1 MSKRRLMIIH
11 PMDPRG
17 GKVGGIETHVRL
29 LLERCPEDFSV
40 CLVGVD
46 GNGDLQPGRP
56 VRLSAGGREY
66 DFLPVLHYPE
76 EKMHEAATSI
86 RDSLTFR
93 FLLAMLRHIL
103 AIRRLAG
110 RGPVSA
116 DVQRFEFSIIPR
128 LAGVPLLQQIH
139 GEGQKGEKMDS
150 LISKHWGIYEAGE
163 KMAMQLAARAICV
176 TPARVEQMA
185 RKYPRHAR
193 KLEFMSVSVDTG
205 VFRPAP
211 FDTSDG
217 KLKIV
222 FAGRFDAFKDPP
234 LMFSTLAKLR
244 DMLNGQLEFHYIGK
258 SATDRFPEFGAIEDI
273 TIFHGFQDRQG
284 VARIL
289 RQVHAGI
296 LTSYFEGLPCYMME
310 VLASGRPLGVIRLP
324 QFQIT
329 LPDYAPLMVEGVS
342 GFMEERDEDDR
353 EGTARRMAQGFAQLW
368 RDIQSGQYDPRRIA
382 ERARPYSIEV
392 QLPRLFER
400 HRQIQDGAKL
410 PEGNV
415 ITRMRESGAL

>member
-1 MSKRRLMIIH
+1 
-11 PMDPRG
+11 
-17 GKVGGIETHVRL
+17 
-29 LLERCPEDFSV
+29 
-40 CLVGVD
+40 
-46 GNGDLQPGRP
+46 
-56 VRLSAGGREY
+56 
-66 DFLPVLHYPE
+66 
-76 EKMHEAATSI
+76 
-86 RDSLTFR
+86 
-93 FLLAMLRHIL
+93 
-103 AIRRLAG
+103 
-110 RGPVSA
+110 
-116 DVQRFEFSIIPR
+116 
-128 LAGVPLLQQIH
+128 
-139 GEGQKGEKMDS
+139 
-150 LISKHWGIYEAGE
+150 
-163 KMAMQLAARAICV
+163 
-176 TPARVEQMA
+176 
-185 RKYPRHAR
+185 
-193 KLEFMSVSVDTG
+193 
-205 VFRPAP
+205 
-211 FDTSDG
+211 
-217 KLKIV
+217 
-222 FAGRFDAFKDPP
+222 
-234 LMFSTLAKLR
+234 MFSTLAKLR

-415 ITRMRESGAL
+415 ITQMRESGAL